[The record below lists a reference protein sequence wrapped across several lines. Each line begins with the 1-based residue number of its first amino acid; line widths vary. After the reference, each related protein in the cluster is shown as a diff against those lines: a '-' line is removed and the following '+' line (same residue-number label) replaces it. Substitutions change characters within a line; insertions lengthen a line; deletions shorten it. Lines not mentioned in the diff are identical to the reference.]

1 MTWRSCE
8 KTPLRQ
14 YSCYPCYPYEFHY
27 GSKNCTRNTMQDRST
42 PWVRCQSVVG
52 HPNARCN
59 VHCLAY
65 VWRWGRNQR
74 TLKSPIWHRDHVQN
88 LHTDS
93 NHLILVGPRQVQSL
107 SKKVRVQRWNTPE
120 RLNTFSN
127 LVPWHHL
134 FSGRKPGGNPYGF
147 REHANTVSFC
157 ILPAAPRRRS
167 SGIEL
172 QYKLTSESEV
182 KSEIACH
189 HDLHC
194 TLSLRLA
201 K

>member
-1 MTWRSCE
+1 
-8 KTPLRQ
+8 
-14 YSCYPCYPYEFHY
+14 
-27 GSKNCTRNTMQDRST
+27 MQGRST

-52 HPNARCN
+52 HPNTRCN

-74 TLKSPIWHRDHVQN
+74 TLKNPIWHRDHVQK

-107 SKKVRVQRWNTPE
+107 YQKVRVQRGNTPE
-120 RLNTFSN
+120 RLNTISN
-127 LVPWHHL
+127 LVSWHNL
-134 FSGRKPGGNPYGF
+134 FSGRNPGGNPYGF
-147 REHANTVSFC
+147 REHANTVGSEAE
-157 ILPAAPRRRS
+157 ILPAAPRRCS

-172 QYKLTSESEV
+172 QYKLTSEEV